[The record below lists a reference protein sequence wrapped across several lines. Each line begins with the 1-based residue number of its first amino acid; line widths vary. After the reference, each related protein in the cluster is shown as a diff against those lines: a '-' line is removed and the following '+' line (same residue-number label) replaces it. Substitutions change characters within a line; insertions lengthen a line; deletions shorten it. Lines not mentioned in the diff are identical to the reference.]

1 MISFQPL
8 FIALIKKNMTKT
20 DLRKVVGFS
29 TATLAKMSKNEYVSM
44 EVIDSIC
51 KYLDVQ
57 VEDVI
62 EYIK

>member
-8 FIALIKKNMTKT
+8 FITLIKKNMTKT
-20 DLRKVVGFS
+20 DLRKAVGFS
-29 TATLAKMSKNEYVSM
+29 TATLAKMSKNEYISM

-62 EYIK
+62 EYVK